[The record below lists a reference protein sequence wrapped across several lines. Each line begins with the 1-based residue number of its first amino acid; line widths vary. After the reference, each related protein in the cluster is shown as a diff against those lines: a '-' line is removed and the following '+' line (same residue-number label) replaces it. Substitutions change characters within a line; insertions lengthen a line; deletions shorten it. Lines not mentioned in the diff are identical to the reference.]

1 MRRRLCAGHEDGGLV
16 WQTGGIRNI
25 VTLGSFLNPA
35 VLQLVKRF
43 GFSRRL
49 VIRADYGFSIGHRSV
64 LVPRSMDDT
73 YENMPCLGLNRRRT
87 CTPSRFDDVGADVRL
102 GGRFADIADEDVN
115 PTKGDPVP
123 VFD

>member
-1 MRRRLCAGHEDGGLV
+1 MRRRLCAGHEDGGPV
-16 WQTGGIRNI
+16 WQTGGIRNS
-25 VTLGSFLNPA
+25 VALRSSLNPV

-43 GFSRRL
+43 SFYKRF
-49 VIRADYGFSIGHRSV
+49 VIRADYGLSIGHRSV

-87 CTPSRFDDVGADVRL
+87 YTPSRFDDVGADVRL
-102 GGRFADIADEDVN
+102 GGRFADLADEDVN

-123 VFD
+123 VFN